1 MHEMNGYAGQILR
14 LNLTERK
21 VSAIATKDYEQW
33 GGGHGIGSAL
43 FWDLVADKTIKAFDP
58 RNVVT
63 MMTSPLAGTLAPG
76 AASRVEVQGI
86 GPQSYP
92 MEWFTR
98 SNFGGR
104 FGAMLK
110 YAGWDGIV
118 IEGRA
123 DKPVWVDIRNGDV
136 SIKDASDLWGLDTWE
151 TQKHIWQEVGG
162 EVGYG
167 GWVSLGSTKSG
178 GESTQRPAV
187 VAIGPAGENLCRV
200 ACLIHDAGHAS
211 GQGGFGAVWGSKN
224 LKAISVIGT
233 GSIDIADPN
242 ALMEARLWS
251 KKYYAFDSDDPVKV
265 AKMGKYGRVR
275 LNSFGYQLAPGVF
288 WKWPQGSRPSAC
300 MGCHAGC
307 YSRYDTGL
315 GNEAKCI
322 TTLFYSEFD
331 SKRHSGIV
339 VRAVFSLLER
349 FEQKGAA
356 VLFNMQFGKQT
367 SAAYIAADL
376 LQKYGINAYELYK
389 GLKYIRELNRMGVLG
404 PGKRIDCDLPF
415 DKLGST
421 EFVEKLLRM
430 ITYRQ
435 GIGDDMAEGFF
446 RAAKNWGRLN
456 EDLETGLLAY
466 PYWGLPDHWPYD
478 PRTEIEWGYGSILGD
493 RDINEHDFNFLYWL
507 SSLSRWVRKE
517 PPITAEAI
525 TKIFSEKLIPY
536 EGDPLMLDYSTEN
549 MYSGHIAKLA
559 AWHRHYTRFWKQ
571 SVLYCNFLFPDF
583 YNRNTPDKRGLT
595 GDGEPKFYNAVTGKN
610 LSFVDGMQVGRKIWN
625 LDNAIWTLQGRHRDM
640 VHFANYIYKVPFKDG
655 SLTKSYMPGRKDG
668 KWAYISLNG
677 RCIDKARFEEWKTE
691 FYKLE
696 GWDPNTGWPRRD
708 TLESIGIG
716 YVADELER
724 KGKLGIA

>member
-1 MHEMNGYAGQILR
+1 MNGYTGRILR

-21 VSAIATKDYEQW
+21 VSAINTSDYEHW

-43 FWDLVADKTIKAFDP
+43 FWDLVADKTINAFDP

-63 MMTSPLAGTLAPG
+63 MMTSPLTGTLAPG
-76 AASRVEVQGI
+76 AASRVEVQAF

-110 YAGWDGIV
+110 YAGWDGVV

-123 DKPVWVDIRNGDV
+123 NKPVWVDIRNGDV
-136 SIKDASDLWGLDTWE
+136 RIRDASDLWGLDTWE
-151 TQKHIWQEVGG
+151 TQKRIWQEVSGG
-162 EVGYG
+162 RGYG
-167 GWVSLGSTKSG
+167 GWVSVGSTENV

-187 VAIGPAGENLCRV
+187 AAIGPAGENLCRV
-200 ACLIHDAGHAS
+200 ASIIHDAGHAS

-233 GSIDIADPN
+233 GSINIADPN

-251 KKYYAFDSDDPVKV
+251 KKYYAFEPDNPVKRGGFGTF
-265 AKMGKYGRVR
+265 GKNG
-275 LNSFGYQLAPGVF
+275 LELF
-288 WKWPQGSRPSAC
+288 WQRPRQSRPSAC

-315 GNEAKCI
+315 GNESKCE
-322 TTLFYSEFD
+322 TTFFYSPFD
-331 SKRHSGIV
+331 LRRHSGLAIRV
-339 VRAVFSLLER
+339 ISSLLER
-349 FEQKGAA
+349 LGQEYTAFGLNWK
-356 VLFNMQFGKQT
+356 VGKQT

-376 LQKYGINAYELYK
+376 LQKYGINCFELEQ
-389 GLKYIRELNRMGVLG
+389 GLRYVRELNRMGILG

-421 EFVEKLLRM
+421 EFVEKLLQM
-430 ITYRQ
+430 IAYRQ
-435 GIGDDMAEGFF
+435 GIGDDMAEGFC
-446 RAAKNWGRLN
+446 RAAKRWGRLD

-466 PYWGLPDHWPYD
+466 PHWGLPHHRD
-478 PRTEIEWGYGSILGD
+478 PGAGIEWGYGSILGD
-493 RDINEHDFNFLYWL
+493 RDINEHDFDMVLLWL
-507 SSLSRWVRKE
+507 PSTSKWLLKK
-517 PPITAEAI
+517 PPISAEAL
-525 TKIFSEKLIPY
+525 TKIFAEKLMPY
-536 EGDPLMLDYSTEN
+536 EGDPLMLDYSSEN
-549 MYSGHIAKLA
+549 MYSEHIAKLV

-571 SVLYCNFLFPDF
+571 SVLYCDLLFADF
-583 YNRNTPDKRGLT
+583 YNENTPDKRGLT
-595 GDGEPKFYNAVTGKN
+595 GEGEPKFYNAVTGKS
-610 LSFVDGMQVGRKIWN
+610 LSFVDGIQLGKKIWN

-640 VHFANYIYKVPFKDG
+640 VHFANYIYKVPFKGLG
-655 SLTKSYMPGRKDG
+655 SLAKWYMPGRKDG
-668 KWAYISLNG
+668 KWAYIPLNG
-677 RCIDKARFEEWKTE
+677 RCIDKARFEEWKTK

-708 TLESIGIG
+708 PLESLGLG
-716 YVADELER
+716 YVADELEKR
-724 KGKLGIA
+724 GRLGK